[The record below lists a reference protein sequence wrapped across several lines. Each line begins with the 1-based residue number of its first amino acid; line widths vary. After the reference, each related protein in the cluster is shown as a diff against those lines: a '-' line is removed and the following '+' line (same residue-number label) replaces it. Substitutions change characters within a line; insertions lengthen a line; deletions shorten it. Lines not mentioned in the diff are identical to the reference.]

1 MTHTEA
7 FESALWLAVTAT
19 TDERTRK
26 ALLLA
31 DELASGLTETQ
42 IKTAM
47 AMVEKRLEAGHEH

>member
-1 MTHTEA
+1 MTQTEA
-7 FESALWLAVTAT
+7 FQSALWLAVTAT

-47 AMVEKRLEAGHEH
+47 AMVEKRLEVSHEH